1 MAALGEAVA
10 VLCTSQ
16 GYPKPVCRIYH
27 EGNLVN
33 VNGSVYIIQNFTPAD
48 QGEYKCNCSNA
59 AAVEEVNITLALYGK
74 CVFCATVTYRD
85 HRTEHVA
92 TVFKDISSK
101 CYLIEGSFKYRC
113 YSPNMLICFKKKT
126 DDFC

>member
-1 MAALGEAVA
+1 MKLKGFFVAGFPKDTVISSNVSANVAALGETVA
-10 VLCTSQ
+10 VLCASQ

-74 CVFCATVTYRD
+74 CVF
-85 HRTEHVA
+85 
-92 TVFKDISSK
+92 
-101 CYLIEGSFKYRC
+101 
-113 YSPNMLICFKKKT
+113 
-126 DDFC
+126 